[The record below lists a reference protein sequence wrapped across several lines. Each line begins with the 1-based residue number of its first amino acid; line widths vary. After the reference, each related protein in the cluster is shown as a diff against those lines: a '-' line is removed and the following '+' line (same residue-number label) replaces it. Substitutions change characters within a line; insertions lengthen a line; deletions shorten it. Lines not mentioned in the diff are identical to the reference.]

1 MRLLIPLLLLNW
13 GLTHAQNT
21 LQLEEGESS
30 PNATLDGVAWIEG
43 SWQGEALGGK
53 VEEIW
58 SPPLGG
64 SMMFSFKLI
73 YEGKISFYEFGHIQ
87 EKDNTL
93 VLQLKHFNG
102 DLTGWETQK
111 ETVDFK
117 LVKLEKDKVYFEGL
131 TMEKLDED
139 EMRVS
144 VVIGEEGKTKELVF
158 NYRKYY

>member
-1 MRLLIPLLLLNW
+1 MNW

-30 PNATLDGVAWIEG
+30 PNATLDRVAWIEG
-43 SWQGEALGGK
+43 SWRGEALGGK

-64 SMMFSFKLI
+64 SMMFSFKLVH
-73 YEGKISFYEFGHIQ
+73 EGKISFYEFGHIQ

-117 LVKLEKDKVYFEGL
+117 LVQLEKDKVYFEGL
-131 TMEKLDED
+131 TMEKLDGD

-144 VVIGEEGKTKELVF
+144 VVVGQEGKTKELVF

>member
-1 MRLLIPLLLLNW
+1 MRFLIPLLLLNW

-30 PNATLDGVAWIEG
+30 PNVSLNRVTWLEG
-43 SWQGEALGGK
+43 SWRGEALGGEA
-53 VEEIW
+53 EEIW

-64 SMMFSFKLI
+64 SMMFSFKLVH
-73 YEGKISFYEFGHIQ
+73 EGKISFYEFGHIQ

-102 DLTGWETQK
+102 DLTGWESQQ

-117 LVKLEKDKVYFEGL
+117 LVKLEEDKVFFEGL

-139 EMRVS
+139 KMRVS
-144 VVIGEEGKTKELVF
+144 VVLGEGGKTKELVF
-158 NYRKYY
+158 NYRKH